1 MEDEML
7 ELLGLVASGTAAAV
21 GYLRSRDFVARRLRY
36 VDAIQ
41 TPAAPFVAGAAA
53 AAVAMPVVW
62 VVPLIGGGTALLF
75 GAAVGLG
82 TRVGIRRI
90 RKALPAAF

>member
-1 MEDEML
+1 ML
-7 ELLGLVASGTAAAV
+7 ELLAMLGAAGAAGI
-21 GYLRSRDFVARRLRY
+21 GYVRSRSFVARRLRY